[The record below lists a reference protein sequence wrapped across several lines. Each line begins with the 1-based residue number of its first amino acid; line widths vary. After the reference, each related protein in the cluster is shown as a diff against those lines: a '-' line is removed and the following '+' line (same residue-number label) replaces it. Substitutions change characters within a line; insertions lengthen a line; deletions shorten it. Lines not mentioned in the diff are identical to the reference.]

1 MWPIVFKIMRG
12 CEEIGWIKKCA
23 LHTLTFRAICS
34 MCYLSPTHMAGVI
47 FPIALTTGVFKLVR
61 AVTAVRGAVTES
73 TLGNAA
79 SIFTQKPWAGLL
91 PWNTAKMK
99 WSFHKWQNCYM
110 QLIPYINTFY
120 VHVIWIIF
128 IAHCSK
134 NSISY
139 WTSSSS
145 LSRVDSVLIFGV

>member
-1 MWPIVFKIMRG
+1 MDKEMCTSHTDVQSNLFHVLLEPNPHGRCHLSHSSYHRCLQTRQSRHGSPWCRHREHSG
-12 CEEIGWIKKCA
+12 QRS
-23 LHTLTFRAICS
+23 LHL
-34 MCYLSPTHMAGVI
+34 Y
-47 FPIALTTGVFKLVR
+47 
-61 AVTAVRGAVTES
+61 TE
-73 TLGNAA
+73 TLGRSAPLKHSQNEM
-79 SIFTQKPWAGLL
+79 IFSQMTKLL
-91 PWNTAKMK
+91 YAIN
-99 WSFHKWQNCYM
+99 
-110 QLIPYINTFY
+110 IYINTFY